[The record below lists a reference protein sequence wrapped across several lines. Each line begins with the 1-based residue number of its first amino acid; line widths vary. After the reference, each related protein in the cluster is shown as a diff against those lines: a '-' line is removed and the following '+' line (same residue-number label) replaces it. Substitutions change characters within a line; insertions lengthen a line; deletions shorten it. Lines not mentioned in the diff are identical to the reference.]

1 MLRMFWQA
9 GITLSYLLEDFFMSQ
24 HLLMFERRKK
34 ATVLLFPGKKKQEH
48 NPNAPPLNRQI
59 PFPDM

>member
-1 MLRMFWQA
+1 
-9 GITLSYLLEDFFMSQ
+9 MSQ

-34 ATVLLFPGKKKQEH
+34 VTVLLFPGKKKQEH